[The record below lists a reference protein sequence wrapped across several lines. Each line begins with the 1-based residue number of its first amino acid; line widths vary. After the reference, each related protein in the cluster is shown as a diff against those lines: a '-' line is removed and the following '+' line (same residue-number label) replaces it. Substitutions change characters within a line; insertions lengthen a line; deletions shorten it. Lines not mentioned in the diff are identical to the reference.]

1 MNDDDKNEVLQTMA
15 YTTYNGT
22 SSKADTITCQLIQDA
37 LTKVRGKPKW
47 IDDITQ
53 VNIQKDLTAEDVLKR
68 MEDEINK

>member
-22 SSKADTITCQLIQDA
+22 SSKADTITYQLIQDA
-37 LTKVRGKPKW
+37 LTKVSGKSKW

-53 VNIQKDLTAEDVLKR
+53 VNIQKEVTVEDVFR
-68 MEDEINK
+68 AIDNEIN

>member
-22 SSKADTITCQLIQDA
+22 SSKADTITYQLIQDA
-37 LTKVRGKPKW
+37 LTKVRGKSKW

-53 VNIQKDLTAEDVLKR
+53 VNIQKEVTVEDVFR
-68 MEDEINK
+68 AIDNEIN

>member
-22 SSKADTITCQLIQDA
+22 SSEADTITYQFMQDA
-37 LTKVRGKPKW
+37 LTRVCGKPKW

-53 VNIQKDLTAEDVLKR
+53 VNIQKEVTVEDVFR
-68 MEDEINK
+68 AIDNEIN

>member
-22 SSKADTITCQLIQDA
+22 SSKADTITYQLIQDA
-37 LTKVRGKPKW
+37 ITKVRGKPKL

-53 VNIQKDLTAEDVLKR
+53 VNIQKEVTVEDVFR
-68 MEDEINK
+68 AIDNEIN